1 MEDNCKAEKYFIHRR
16 AIMLKRTVPM
26 AAKWTE
32 PAAGLRAARE
42 LDNHE
47 ALPQALMETADTT
60 FESAVDETMGLNWDF
75 HAKRPKRTN
84 HGRSSSLA
92 SRLDK

>member
-1 MEDNCKAEKYFIHRR
+1 
-16 AIMLKRTVPM
+16 M